1 MIMNKQRKGC
11 SIIFINDENQILL
24 FLRDNKPTIPYPNMW
39 DFLGGQIEEGE
50 TPAECIIRE
59 IKEEINLELKDFHYL
74 MTENFPDRIE
84 YVFYK
89 RINLDI
95 SEIVL
100 TEGQK
105 IQWFTKEELEQMET
119 VLGVNK
125 IIDKFFEISL
135 NSP

>member
-11 SIIFINDENQILL
+11 SIIFINDANQILL

-59 IKEEINLELKDFHYL
+59 IKEEINLELKDVHYL

>member
-1 MIMNKQRKGC
+1 MNKQRKGC

-50 TPAECIIRE
+50 TPAECIVRE
-59 IKEEINLELKDFHYL
+59 IKEEINLELKDFDYL

-95 SEIVL
+95 SGIVL

-105 IQWFTKEELEQMET
+105 IQWFTKEELEKMET

-125 IIDKFFEISL
+125 IIDKFWEISL